1 MTVLLS
7 LSFYLIPVLGIFFV
21 ITLLE
26 AMKKIVM
33 NQSYK
38 WEGTCCALCFGLI
51 VWTIAAQIHNL
62 F

>member
-26 AMKKIVM
+26 AIKKIVITSPT
-33 NQSYK
+33 NGK
-38 WEGTCCALCFGLI
+38 EF
-51 VWTIAAQIHNL
+51 AARYVL
-62 F
+62 D